1 MGRKKSILQERK
13 EWQEDKFEL
22 ESKIATLES
31 QQDALG
37 EEISKAKA
45 DYEAT
50 ERSLQDQIESL
61 SQALDDQN
69 RGSGEPRGCSVDGD
83 YGTLLAQHEELKS
96 ELQEQREVRVCNHG
110 LPKPLLMSG
119 TFTGY

>member
-1 MGRKKSILQERK
+1 LQERK

-37 EEISKAKA
+37 EEISKTKA

-50 ERSLQDQIESL
+50 ERSLQDQIERL
-61 SQALDDQN
+61 NQALDEQDRN
-69 RGSGEPRGCSVDGD
+69 SGGLRGGNMGGA
-83 YGTLLAQHEELKS
+83 YGTLLAQHEELKA
-96 ELQEQREVRVCNHG
+96 ELQEQREVLILKILSCLGH
-110 LPKPLLMSG
+110 
-119 TFTGY
+119 Y

>member
-1 MGRKKSILQERK
+1 MGQKKSILQEHK

-22 ESKIATLES
+22 ESKIAALES
-31 QQDALG
+31 QQDALK
-37 EEISKAKA
+37 EEISKANA

-50 ERSLQDQIESL
+50 QRSLQDQIESL
-61 SQALDDQN
+61 SQALNEQ
-69 RGSGEPRGCSVDGD
+69 GIGEPRGGSAGVD
-83 YGTLLAQHEELKS
+83 YGVLLAQHEELRA
-96 ELQEQREVRVCNHG
+96 ELQEQREVRILDFA